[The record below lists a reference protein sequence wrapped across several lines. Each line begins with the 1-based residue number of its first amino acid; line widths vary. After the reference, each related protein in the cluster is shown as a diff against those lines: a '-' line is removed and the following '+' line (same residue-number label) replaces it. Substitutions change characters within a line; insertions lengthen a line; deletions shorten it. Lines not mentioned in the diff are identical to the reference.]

1 MNLFNCNLYLCIN
14 FLFILLTA
22 FSKNVISHTV
32 ESESCTYSYH
42 YSNYSSAAN
51 SVLSCGWQDCISRD
65 NIRFNSSSRTHDVA
79 NKVLKNHISLRDDSH
94 FSAHGAGG
102 VTCDYHYSGCDAGQL
117 IDGSGE
123 CITVERPDDGSCS
136 AENNDKAL
144 FDNSGVVEDL
154 CVSDAPQCSSN
165 QQLWYNLDS
174 DDSSCG
180 NMPGNSELDEDLGKA
195 TGPDAES
202 EPAKSSDE
210 IGSEAE
216 EKASENEGDPINVT
230 TGNMYLK
237 QTDFTSIQERLGFY
251 RYYNSQSDVVGDF
264 GLGWKH
270 SFERSITFNAVS
282 QSSTALLVNSHN
294 GSSTVYYK
302 RIDGIWRASAITA
315 GTINQS
321 GSDYILNYYSG
332 GSERY
337 NAQGQLIALVSRN
350 GDAITL
356 THNSGSIVI
365 SDAYSNTLSLAF
377 TGDRVSMLSRVDGSE
392 IDYAYNGERLATVTQ
407 PSNQAIT
414 YHYDDTAAPT
424 RISGITNELGKRT
437 ISWSYAVIDGVEK
450 AIRSYGDTIDGVV
463 QNDFTFDYDT
473 ADETTVTGPLGR
485 ENTYHYKSVNGS
497 LKVFEIDREAC
508 PSGSCSAATKYY
520 EYNAQ
525 GLLANRTD
533 WRGNVTMFEYS
544 NAGQETKRTLAF
556 GTDDAQELET
566 QWSATHNLRE
576 KIITPG
582 LTANYTYTAEGR
594 IETVTQEDTTANT
607 NSRTTEYVYNS
618 TGLVET
624 IKGPRTDVTDDYTIS
639 YKTGADETHLIN
651 TITNPLSHVTTI
663 NSHNGLDQPTA
674 ITDANGVSSIL
685 TYQLVAEK
693 SLLKTS
699 TIGNNTTTYASYADG
714 RLQSIT
720 LPSGNTVTYKYDDN
734 NRLTAIQNHLGERT
748 QYTLDSAGNTTG
760 VSIKNSGGSQT
771 YSHSYGF
778 DELGRLINSANFE
791 SDSID
796 YAYDGDKNLSL
807 VTEPGSLS
815 TANLVDALGRIDQ
828 ITDADGNVIDMG
840 YETSSSIL
848 NETVQDQRYNTTAYQ
863 YDGFGNVISLSSPD
877 TGTTSFVYD
886 AAGNLTQKTDAKFET
901 VSYSYDALNRLT
913 GISYS
918 DPSQNVVYS
927 YDNTSNNNQGIGR
940 LTAVTKQG
948 NTISYTYD
956 DRGNAVASSH
966 QVNGENYLLNQHF
979 DQDNLLDQIAYPSGR
994 IVDYS
999 RNSAGQI
1006 TSITTKAN
1014 SSATSTAIASNI
1026 QYKAFGPSAGYTL
1039 GNGVT
1044 IDYGFDEGYR
1054 IETISADAGLYAQTI
1069 EYCNASDVQNTSA
1082 NNYCPLGEIKR
1093 ISDNVNSANDRA
1105 YEYDAMHR
1113 LVLETIGSHATLAY
1127 DYDAVGNRTE
1137 RIVASQDNNGAP
1149 ISINELYAIDPSS
1162 NRLDSVSSIISQQT
1176 AALIPA
1182 AKTFDYDLSN
1192 RLINYQENDVNV
1204 ASYQHNALG
1213 QRISKTTNGE
1223 TSHFVYSAN
1232 GELIFEQRG
1241 AKTIEIIWFAG
1252 KPLVQI
1258 ESESNGPQVVTWLV
1272 TDHLNT
1278 PRVGLDNNGVIVW
1291 RWNSKGFGDE
1301 ATDNDPDGNGIDR
1314 VVNLRFTGQY
1324 YDSESGLY
1332 YNYYRDYDPTLG
1344 RYIQSDPVGING
1356 DFYAPE
1362 RRVAQSMGV
1371 PLTKNQTSTVGSL
1384 YSYVESNPLINVD
1397 PTGEWKFSASAY
1409 RGYGGS
1415 IHFGKDPRSGK
1426 SFFGVV
1432 AGAGAGGGIEFDPI
1446 GGTPSECGDSFA
1458 GVVANIGVT
1467 AGNTSVGLDGSLG
1480 FSNSANTVNSSTPS
1494 ASFSGY
1500 LNIDGKVGL
1509 RPEASAGFGAFYA
1522 W

>member
-1 MNLFNCNLYLCIN
+1 
-14 FLFILLTA
+14 
-22 FSKNVISHTV
+22 
-32 ESESCTYSYH
+32 
-42 YSNYSSAAN
+42 
-51 SVLSCGWQDCISRD
+51 
-65 NIRFNSSSRTHDVA
+65 
-79 NKVLKNHISLRDDSH
+79 
-94 FSAHGAGG
+94 
-102 VTCDYHYSGCDAGQL
+102 
-117 IDGSGE
+117 
-123 CITVERPDDGSCS
+123 
-136 AENNDKAL
+136 
-144 FDNSGVVEDL
+144 
-154 CVSDAPQCSSN
+154 
-165 QQLWYNLDS
+165 
-174 DDSSCG
+174 
-180 NMPGNSELDEDLGKA
+180 
-195 TGPDAES
+195 
-202 EPAKSSDE
+202 
-210 IGSEAE
+210 
-216 EKASENEGDPINVT
+216 
-230 TGNMYLK
+230 
-237 QTDFTSIQERLGFY
+237 
-251 RYYNSQSDVVGDF
+251 
-264 GLGWKH
+264 
-270 SFERSITFNAVS
+270 
-282 QSSTALLVNSHN
+282 
-294 GSSTVYYK
+294 
-302 RIDGIWRASAITA
+302 
-315 GTINQS
+315 
-321 GSDYILNYYSG
+321 
-332 GSERY
+332 
-337 NAQGQLIALVSRN
+337 
-350 GDAITL
+350 
-356 THNSGSIVI
+356 
-365 SDAYSNTLSLAF
+365 
-377 TGDRVSMLSRVDGSE
+377 MLSRVDGSE

-699 TIGNNTTTYASYADG
+699 TIGNNTTTYAYYADG

-720 LPSGNTVTYKYDDN
+720 LPSGNTVTYEYDDN
-734 NRLTAIQNHLGERT
+734 NRLAAIQNHLGERT

-1344 RYIQSDPVGING
+1344 RYIQSDPMGLAGGLNTYGYVGGNPIAYVDPLGLFGVFGAYTGQITLPAIAANG
-1356 DFYAPE
+1356 GGIAAVGTNSDNSSVVFNA
-1362 RRVAQSMGV
+1362 RAQANASMFGLGLSAGRGFSSGFFFSGAKEFVNSHVFSIDTPTIGV
-1371 PLTKNQTSTVGSL
+1371 QVYFSDESGLTGIGISRGSL
-1384 YSYVESNPLINVD
+1384 GGSISL
-1397 PTGEWKFSASAY
+1397 TGPEYGFS
-1409 RGYGGS
+1409 RGYG
-1415 IHFGKDPRSGK
+1415 FEKELLDLNR
-1426 SFFGVV
+1426 FVEDLFGV
-1432 AGAGAGGGIEFDPI
+1432 
-1446 GGTPSECGDSFA
+1446 
-1458 GVVANIGVT
+1458 N
-1467 AGNTSVGLDGSLG
+1467 
-1480 FSNSANTVNSSTPS
+1480 
-1494 ASFSGY
+1494 
-1500 LNIDGKVGL
+1500 GKCQ
-1509 RPEASAGFGAFYA
+1509 
-1522 W
+1522 